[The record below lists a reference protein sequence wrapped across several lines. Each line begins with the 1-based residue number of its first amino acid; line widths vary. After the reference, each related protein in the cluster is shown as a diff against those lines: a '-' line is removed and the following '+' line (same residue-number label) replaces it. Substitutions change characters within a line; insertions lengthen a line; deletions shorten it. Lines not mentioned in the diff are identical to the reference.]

1 MRRRAARAGCRP
13 PHLNLWLVARGI
25 NIGLNTRMYFPE
37 DDAARAAD
45 PVLNS
50 VEVPARRQTMVAT
63 RTASGTYRFDIRL
76 QGDGETVFID
86 V

>member
-1 MRRRAARAGCRP
+1 MPA
-13 PHLNLWLVARGI
+13 PHISFWLVARGI

-37 DDAARAAD
+37 DDHSAD

-50 VEVPARRQTMVAT
+50 VEHPARRQTLIAI
-63 RTASGTYRFDIRL
+63 RTGPGKYRFDIRL
-76 QGDGETVFID
+76 QGDGETVFLD